1 MSEIRATSVR
11 NWVRGIAVAS
21 FSLMAVG
28 ASTSHAAVITAEP
41 VDTTTQANWVTAG
54 YAADGY
60 ALFNTSPNTSSP
72 YTGDGFFGDPLAS
85 NHANAT
91 TLLDQPTSIGL
102 TISSIAGDNFGGYG
116 YPNIQDPT
124 NPTSQVQAGLAG
136 YNGNTSGQSYDLF
149 ALTAGSSVSA
159 ITPIRVVVISI
170 GTAASYTLTETT
182 GAVTGLLTET
192 STIAD
197 ATVSPFSYYIFDITG
212 AANGDV
218 YTLSAVS
225 NGNTLISGLGFSTVP
240 EPASLGIISV
250 AALGLLKRRRFAV

>member
-1 MSEIRATSVR
+1 MGVR
-11 NWVRGIAVAS
+11 NWVRGITVAS

-60 ALFNTSPNTSSP
+60 ALFNTSPNTTGPYSSTSTNG
-72 YTGDGFFGDPLAS
+72 YGDPLTSSATNS
-85 NHANAT
+85 N
-91 TLLDQPTSIGL
+91 TLLIQPTSIGL
-102 TISSIAGDNFGGYG
+102 TISSIASDNFGGYG

-149 ALTAGSSVSA
+149 ALTAGSSESA

-182 GAVTGLLTET
+182 GAVTGLPTEK

-197 ATVSPFSYYIFDITG
+197 ATVGSFSYYIFDITG